1 MGGEFW
7 LEAAI
12 ILLLILANGFFSGSE
27 MAIISVRRSRI
38 DQLAEDGNK
47 SARVVARL
55 KDDSDRFL
63 ATVQVGIT
71 LVGSLASALGGASAI
86 EFLRPVFH
94 QSQNPFIREW
104 GEVLALGVIVVT
116 ISYLSLV
123 IGELVPK
130 SLALRYSEQ
139 IALFVARPLD
149 LLSRLFSAVVRFL
162 TASSNVLLF
171 FTGTG
176 AKSTEALVSEEEV
189 RYLVS
194 EGAEKGIFD
203 DTEKEFIH
211 SVFDFADTY
220 VREVLTP
227 RTEIHGLEV
236 STSALDALHE
246 MIESGFSRMPVYA
259 EDLDHILGIVHIKEL
274 LKAREHGEVTSLRD
288 LLHSAYF
295 VPDSMQISHLLRELQ
310 VRRLHMAIVI
320 NEFGTVIGIATIED
334 IMEEIVGEIRDEY
347 DTDEEQP
354 VQEISEGVLLVE
366 GGVALSDLKE
376 EHGIPLEETQAYRTL
391 AGFLLARLER
401 IPRGRETVVHEGY
414 RFTIVEMDGRRIAKV
429 RVEKI
434 DKPTIPT
441 AAPIPE
447 GNNQANR

>member
-1 MGGEFW
+1 
-7 LEAAI
+7 
-12 ILLLILANGFFSGSE
+12 
-27 MAIISVRRSRI
+27 
-38 DQLAEDGNK
+38 
-47 SARVVARL
+47 
-55 KDDSDRFL
+55 
-63 ATVQVGIT
+63 
-71 LVGSLASALGGASAI
+71 
-86 EFLRPVFH
+86 
-94 QSQNPFIREW
+94 
-104 GEVLALGVIVVT
+104 
-116 ISYLSLV
+116 SYLSLV

-130 SLALRYSEQ
+130 TLALRYSEQ
-139 IALFVARPLD
+139 IALFVARPFD
-149 LLSRLFSAVVRFL
+149 LLSRTFSAVVRFL

-171 FTGTG
+171 FTGSG

-194 EGAEKGIFD
+194 EGAEKGVFD

-211 SVFDFADTY
+211 SVFDFADTS

-227 RTEIHGLEV
+227 RTETHGLEV
-236 STSALDALHE
+236 STPALEALHE

-274 LKAREHGEVTSLRD
+274 LKVREHGETTSLRE

-310 VRRLHMAIVI
+310 VRRVHMAVVL
-320 NEFGTVIGIATIED
+320 NEFGTMIGIVTIED

-347 DTDEEQP
+347 DVDEEQP
-354 VQEISEGVLLVE
+354 VQEIAEGVLLVE

-376 EHGIPLEETQAYRTL
+376 EHDIPLDETPAYRTL

-434 DKPTIPT
+434 NPSTPSV
-441 AAPIPE
+441 APETPHS
-447 GNNQANR
+447 AKA

>member
-1 MGGEFW
+1 MGEEFW
-7 LEAAI
+7 LEAGV

-38 DQLAEDGNK
+38 DQLTEEGHT
-47 SARVVARL
+47 SAQVVAHL

-71 LVGSLASALGGASAI
+71 LVSSLASALGGASAI
-86 EFLRPVFH
+86 EFLRPIFQQSESAFLH
-94 QSQNPFIREW
+94 QW
-104 GEVLALGVIVVT
+104 GEALALGTMVII

-123 IGELVPK
+123 LGELVPK
-130 SLALRYSEQ
+130 TLALRYSEQ

-149 LLSRLFSAVVRFL
+149 LLSHMFSIVVRFL

-176 AKSTEALVSEEEV
+176 AKSTEALISEEEV

-194 EGAEKGIFD
+194 EGAEKGVFD

-211 SVFDFADTY
+211 SVFDFADTS

-236 STSALDALHE
+236 STSATEALHQ
-246 MIESGFSRMPVYA
+246 MIESGFSRIPVYE
-259 EDLDHILGIVHIKEL
+259 EDLDHIVGIVHIKEL
-274 LKAREHGEVTSLRD
+274 LKARERGEPTSLRN
-288 LLHSAYF
+288 LLHSAHF

-310 VRRLHMAIVI
+310 VRRSHMAIVI

-347 DTDEEQP
+347 DVDEDQP
-354 VQEISEGVLLVE
+354 VQEIAEGVLLVE
-366 GGVALSDLKE
+366 GGVALSELKE
-376 EHGIPLEETQAYRTL
+376 EHSIPLEETQAYRTL

-401 IPRGRETVVHEGY
+401 IPRGRETVIHEGY
-414 RFTIVEMDGRRIAKV
+414 RFTIVEMDTRRIAKV

-434 DKPTIPT
+434 DKPPVPGS
-441 AAPIPE
+441 ASAQD
-447 GNNQANR
+447 NKQQANG

>member
-1 MGGEFW
+1 MESGFW
-7 LEAAI
+7 FEM
-12 ILLLILANGFFSGSE
+12 ILIFVLIVINGFFSGSE
-27 MAIISVRRSRI
+27 IAVISVRRSRI
-38 DQLAEDGNK
+38 DQLIEEGSK
-47 SARVVARL
+47 SAKIVARL
-55 KDDSDRFL
+55 KDESDRFL
-63 ATVQVGIT
+63 ATVQIGVT

-94 QSQNPFIREW
+94 QSSSPFLREW
-104 GEVLALGVIVVT
+104 GEVIALSLIVAI

-130 SLALRYSEQ
+130 SLALRYPEKV
-139 IALFVARPLD
+139 ALAVARPLD
-149 LLSRLFSAVVRFL
+149 ILSRLFSWMVKLL
-162 TASSNVLLF
+162 TASSNLLLF
-171 FTGTG
+171 FSGTG

-194 EGAEKGIFD
+194 EGAEKGVFD

-211 SVFDFADTY
+211 SVFDFADTS

-227 RTEIHGLEV
+227 RTEIHALEV
-236 STSALDALHE
+236 DTPTDDALRE
-246 MIESGFSRMPVYA
+246 MVESGFSRMPVYDD
-259 EDLDHILGIVHIKEL
+259 DLDHILGIVHIKEL
-274 LKAREHGEVTSLRD
+274 LRARERGQAESLRNF
-288 LLHSAYF
+288 LHPAHF

-310 VRRLHMAIVI
+310 VRRSHMAVVV

-347 DTDEEQP
+347 DVDEEQP
-354 VQEISEGVLLVE
+354 VQEIAEGVLLVE
-366 GGVALSDLKE
+366 GGVALSDLAE
-376 EHGIPLEETQAYRTL
+376 EHQVPLAETPAYRTL

-401 IPRGRETVVHEGY
+401 IPRGRETIVHEGY

-434 DKPTIPT
+434 DS
-441 AAPIPE
+441 AAPPVARE
-447 GNNQANR
+447 ANQPAKM

>member
-38 DQLAEDGNK
+38 DQLAENGHK
-47 SARVVARL
+47 SAQVVAHL

-86 EFLRPVFH
+86 EFLRPIFQ
-94 QSQNPFIREW
+94 QSESAFLRQW
-104 GEVLALGVIVVT
+104 GEAIALGVIVLI

-123 IGELVPK
+123 LGELVPK
-130 SLALRYSEQ
+130 TLALRYSEQ

-149 LLSRLFSAVVRFL
+149 ILSRMLSAIVRFL
-162 TASSNVLLF
+162 TASSNLLLF

-176 AKSTEALVSEEEV
+176 AKSTEALISEEEV

-194 EGAEKGIFD
+194 EGAEKGVFD

-211 SVFDFADTY
+211 SVFDFADTS
-220 VREVLTP
+220 VREILTP

-236 STSALDALHE
+236 STSASEALHE
-246 MIESGFSRMPVYA
+246 MIESGFSRIPVYE
-259 EDLDHILGIVHIKEL
+259 EDLDHIIGIVHIKEL
-274 LKAREHGEVTSLRD
+274 LKAREHGEATSLRN

-310 VRRLHMAIVI
+310 VKRSHMAIVV

-347 DTDEEQP
+347 DEDEEQP
-354 VQEISEGVLLVE
+354 VQEIAAGVFLVE
-366 GGVALSDLKE
+366 GGVALSELKE
-376 EHGIPLEETQAYRTL
+376 EHSIPLEETQSYRTL

-429 RVEKI
+429 RVEKTDPAGPSI
-434 DKPTIPT
+434 ARETQQSAK
-441 AAPIPE
+441 A
-447 GNNQANR
+447 